1 MRFISVLLH
10 LILTSH
16 GHLRG
21 ERDLVPE
28 PEMTWSLDTVKCE
41 NKATRDC
48 STCITRGPIN
58 LCGVKTAFEKAG
70 QEVRG
75 CTVSNLCGDSKTHED
90 QLPEKAKRFLNT
102 SRGSFDWLASEP
114 ELIEAAKS
122 GEDISPVAYPHAAT
136 DLREAIN
143 RSAGLT
149 DKDVLVAGSISPW
162 IESIVKMYSP
172 RSITTSDYTERRIR
186 SNLTKFVK
194 VESLHSIQ
202 AKFDVVLSFSSI
214 EHDGLGRYCDPI
226 NPDGDKAAMK
236 EFHQLL
242 RPGGMLFLGVPVDG
256 SLKKTRV
263 ENNRQR
269 IYSRDGL
276 EALACG
282 FDNVQIVDTH
292 YGLKNAVK
300 IPWKHQPWFIL
311 HRANHSA

>member
-1 MRFISVLLH
+1 
-10 LILTSH
+10 
-16 GHLRG
+16 
-21 ERDLVPE
+21 
-28 PEMTWSLDTVKCE
+28 
-41 NKATRDC
+41 
-48 STCITRGPIN
+48 
-58 LCGVKTAFEKAG
+58 LCGNRTTK
-70 QEVRG
+70 
-75 CTVSNLCGDSKTHED
+75 ED
-90 QLPEKAKRFLNT
+90 QLPEKAKRFLEK
-102 SRGSFDWLASEP
+102 GSFDWLASEP

-256 SLKKTRV
+256 SLTKTHV
-263 ENNRQR
+263 ENNQQR
-269 IYSRDGL
+269 IYSRDSF
-276 EALACG
+276 EELACG
-282 FDNVQIVDTH
+282 FDNIQIVNTH
-292 YGLKNAVK
+292 YGFSACTPTNCKRGAWQN
-300 IPWKHQPWFIL
+300 QPRFIL
-311 HRANHSA
+311 HKGNHSA